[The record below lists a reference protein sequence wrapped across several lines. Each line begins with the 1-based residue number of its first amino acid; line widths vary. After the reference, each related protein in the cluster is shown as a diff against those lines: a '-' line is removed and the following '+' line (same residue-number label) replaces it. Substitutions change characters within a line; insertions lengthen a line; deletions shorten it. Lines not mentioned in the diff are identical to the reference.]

1 MSTRPEFSRHDL
13 VWLSG
18 QGWRAACA
26 GMSENCVAILQRW
39 QHEDWPAIV
48 RRTDADANL
57 DGDEVGI
64 GVALP
69 PDAQGQKLRVPL
81 KVPLA
86 GIRVK
91 REPLEVFDVLPA
103 APLLWQSA
111 LRRFA
116 DESRA
121 CRLDMRVYGSLALQ
135 ALTRQ
140 TYLRDT
146 SDIDI
151 LFRPINRMQLDLGMA
166 LLARHAQLLPLDG
179 EVLLGGDNAVAW
191 KEWLQCENSEGG
203 GGDERDSD
211 GGDDSERGAH
221 RVLVKRRDGV
231 QLQRVDA
238 LLDALDS
245 IGLTDPGACKT

>member
-13 VWLSG
+13 VWLSE

-48 RRTDADANL
+48 RRTDADTNS
-57 DGDEVGI
+57 DGSEICI

-69 PDAQGQKLRVPL
+69 PDAHGQKLRVPL
-81 KVPLA
+81 KVPPA
-86 GIRVK
+86 GIRVR

-116 DESRA
+116 DEI
-121 CRLDMRVYGSLALQ
+121 CKCGLDMRIYGSLALQ

-151 LFRPINRMQLDLGMA
+151 LFRPSNRVQLDQGMA
-166 LLARHAQLLPLDG
+166 LLARHAPLLPLDG

-191 KEWLQCENSEGG
+191 KEWAQCGNSEDGEGG
-203 GGDERDSD
+203 
-211 GGDDSERGAH
+211 DSERGAR

-238 LLDALDS
+238 LLDALDA
-245 IGLTDPGACKT
+245 IGLTAAGVCKT

>member
-13 VWLSG
+13 VWLSEP
-18 QGWRAACA
+18 GWRAACA

-48 RRTDADANL
+48 RRTDADINIHN
-57 DGDEVGI
+57 DGSEICI

-69 PDAQGQKLRVPL
+69 PDARGQKLRVPL
-81 KVPLA
+81 KVPSA

-116 DESRA
+116 DQIRA

-151 LFRPINRMQLDLGMA
+151 LFRPTNRLQLDQGMA

-191 KEWLQCENSEGG
+191 KEWLQCGNGE
-203 GGDERDSD
+203 D
-211 GGDDSERGAH
+211 GGDGDSERGAH
-221 RVLVKRRDGV
+221 RVLVKQRDGV
-231 QLQRVDA
+231 QLQRVDVLLEA
-238 LLDALDS
+238 LDA
-245 IGLTDPGACKT
+245 IGLTDAGACKT